1 MMCTHYVGFRVLCG
15 CGGAKLSTMA
25 PGVKLSTVKINKSTS
40 LSESM
45 VDGDGDEII
54 IMRLIMCT
62 MHYECTGTDPIG
74 NVCSLHCVDTMFS
87 FEKLVYM

>member
-1 MMCTHYVGFRVLCG
+1 
-15 CGGAKLSTMA
+15 MA

-62 MHYECTGTDPIG
+62 MHYECTGTDPIR
-74 NVCSLHCVDTMFS
+74 NVCSLHCFDTMSS
-87 FEKLVYM
+87 FEKLVSYVDAVPLASTVLVEEHC

>member
-1 MMCTHYVGFRVLCG
+1 
-15 CGGAKLSTMA
+15 MA

-54 IMRLIMCT
+54 RMRLIMWT
-62 MHYECTGTDPIG
+62 MQ
-74 NVCSLHCVDTMFS
+74 
-87 FEKLVYM
+87 